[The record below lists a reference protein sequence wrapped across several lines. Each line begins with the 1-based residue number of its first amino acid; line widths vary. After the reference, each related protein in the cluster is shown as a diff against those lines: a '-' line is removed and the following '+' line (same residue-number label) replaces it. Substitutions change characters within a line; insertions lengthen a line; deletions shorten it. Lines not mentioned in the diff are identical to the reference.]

1 MTRRKVKDV
10 GLRAHEVTVATT
22 PEEIWTAFSEWVAD
36 LKCLSPHLAS
46 QRDTA
51 KRYLAIMKKAGMAD
65 MAGAALDISRLRD
78 AGLDEASPAWIAALW
93 LREFAVHVAAR
104 DRGDMALAIDTAET
118 LGRLQERMW
127 WRASNEPVTGKT
139 PEGLA
144 VVGKR
149 QTKAGQDGNRMKAV
163 KAFSAK
169 YGESAQARANELAAN
184 RRLTWANIKG
194 IVAKEFSVSVETIK
208 RNVSNPRKLG
218 H

>member
-93 LREFAVHVAAR
+93 LREFAVHVAAL
-104 DRGDMALAIDTAET
+104 DRGDMTLAIDTAET
-118 LGRLQERMW
+118 LGRLQERML

-149 QTKAGQDGNRMKAV
+149 QTKAGQDGNRMKAG
-163 KAFSAK
+163 KSFAASH
-169 YGESAQARANELAAN
+169 GELAQMRANELSTN
-184 RRLTWANIKG
+184 PRLSWSQIKG
-194 IVAKEFSVSVETIK
+194 ILARKFNVSAETIK
-208 RNVSNPRKLG
+208 RNVNNPRKLG